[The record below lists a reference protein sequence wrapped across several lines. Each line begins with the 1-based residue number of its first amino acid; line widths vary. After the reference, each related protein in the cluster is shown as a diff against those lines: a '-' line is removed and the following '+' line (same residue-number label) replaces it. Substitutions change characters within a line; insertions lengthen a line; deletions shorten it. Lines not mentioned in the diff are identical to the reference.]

1 VQWRYARETIDA
13 PDRNSSMLF
22 HAGTIA
28 RTLDRHDEA
37 KRLMREA
44 FRLDPAF
51 SVLQAPI
58 ARRIVAGR

>member
-1 VQWRYARETIDA
+1 
-13 PDRNSSMLF
+13 MLF